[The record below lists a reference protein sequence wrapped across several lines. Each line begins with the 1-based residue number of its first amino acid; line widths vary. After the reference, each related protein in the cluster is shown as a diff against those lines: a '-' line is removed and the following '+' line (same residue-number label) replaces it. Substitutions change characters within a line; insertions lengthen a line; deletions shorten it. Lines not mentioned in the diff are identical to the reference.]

1 MSQVSIYKKRLY
13 EKKYLT
19 IHISSTIGL
28 PVCLLYLWAH
38 SYTLGVGKKNIASS
52 PNKIVGT
59 PLSKTEYLEKTY
71 QEIKSGVPEAEVKL
85 IEDSIKVL
93 FPNHI
98 VYNNKSIV
106 PDNNYLEPLQKFAS
120 LLKKYRQTI
129 ILISGHSDSR
139 GNEQKNR
146 DLSRQRALQIKEV
159 LITASIS
166 ASRLEAWG
174 LGSKSPIA
182 SNDTEEGRKLNRRV
196 EFVILYDDK

>member
-13 EKKYLT
+13 EKNILQYTFPALLVFLSACYT
-19 IHISSTIGL
+19 YGPIHTPYESGKRTL
-28 PVCLLYLWAH
+28 PPPP
-38 SYTLGVGKKNIASS
+38 T
-52 PNKIVGT
+52 KIVGT

-166 ASRLEAWG
+166 ASRLDAWG